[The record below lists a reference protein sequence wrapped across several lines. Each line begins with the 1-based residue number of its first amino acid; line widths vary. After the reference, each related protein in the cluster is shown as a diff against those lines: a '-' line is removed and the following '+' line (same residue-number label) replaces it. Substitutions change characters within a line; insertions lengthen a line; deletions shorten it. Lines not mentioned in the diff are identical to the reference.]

1 MIRSMT
7 GFGRSSMKTPYGE
20 IAAEIKTLNH
30 KSLSVTCNPLNG
42 FFLLEERLKKVF
54 EGRLFRGKVFVRITR
69 ESVPGQKSLQKI
81 RVNEGIAREYV
92 KKIKKVQK
100 DLALGGDVQ
109 IRDIIGFP
117 GVMETS
123 VGSGEEDKL
132 WPHIRKVLDDALD
145 NLMKFREKE
154 GKRLAKDFKARLR
167 KIRENLREIK
177 KREKQT
183 VVEFRKNLQ
192 NTIREVAKEAEPD
205 RGRLEEEVALFAK
218 NCDIAEEI
226 TRLEGHIEEY
236 MDLIDNTETDIGK
249 KLDFMAQEMQR
260 EANTIGAKSGD
271 FNISKAVIE
280 IKTEIEKIREQI
292 RNIE

>member
-7 GFGRSSMKTPYGE
+7 GFGGSAMKTPYGE

-30 KSLSVTCNPLNG
+30 KSLSITCNPLNG
-42 FFLLEERLKKVF
+42 FFLLEERLKDVF
-54 EGRLFRGKVFVRITR
+54 EGKLFRGKVFVRITR

-81 RVNEGIAREYV
+81 QVNEGVAREYAR
-92 KKIKKVQK
+92 KIRKVQK
-100 DLALGGDVQ
+100 DLGLEGDIQ
-109 IRDIIGFP
+109 IRDIISFP
-117 GVMETS
+117 GVIEAG
-123 VGSGEEDKL
+123 VGSREEDKL
-132 WPHIRKVLDDALD
+132 WPHIRKVLEAALD
-145 NLMKFREKE
+145 KLMEFRDKE

-167 KIRENLREIK
+167 AIRENLREIK
-177 KREKQT
+177 KYEKQT
-183 VVEFRKNLQ
+183 VAEFRKNLKK
-192 NTIREVAKEAEPD
+192 TIREVAKGAEPD
-205 RGRLEEEVALFAK
+205 RGKLEEEVALFAK

-236 MDLIDNTETDIGK
+236 LDLIDNTETDIGK

-260 EANTIGAKSGD
+260 EANTIGAKSGA
-271 FNISKAVIE
+271 FSISKAVIE